1 MHRVHLLPLLS
12 CAAALQAPWF
22 VKTET
27 FKQSLSFPQIRPH
40 LEAHKA
46 WVAGLRADGHSIT
59 SGYRVDADGAPGGG
73 GLMLFAAED
82 YAAAEQLVLCD
93 PLVANGCVDW
103 QLNQWVADVGDI
115 ALVDG
120 GAWYAKQAAPKKP
133 PPKEAPAESDGD
145 VVLVDQSQSRAPI
158 ETYGITKGG
167 IPSPSPSPSPSP
179 GPGPGP
185 NPNPKPKPNPD
196 HGRWRWWRER
206 SARW

>member
-133 PPKEAPAESDGD
+133 PPKEAPAESYGD

-167 IPSPSPSPSPSP
+167 IP
-179 GPGPGP
+179 
-185 NPNPKPKPNPD
+185 
-196 HGRWRWWRER
+196 
-206 SARW
+206 ARAPALALALILILSLTLA

>member
-1 MHRVHLLPLLS
+1 MVRTASAEYFRALSRSRRIRPRGGKMHRVHLLPLLS

-59 SGYRVDADGAPGGG
+59 SGYRVDAEGAPGGG
-73 GLMLFAAED
+73 GLMLFPAED

-120 GAWYAKQAAPKKP
+120 GAWPSP
-133 PPKEAPAESDGD
+133 IS
-145 VVLVDQSQSRAPI
+145 LVKAGVPSARAQLAVSRVPTPYRARGSRA
-158 ETYGITKGG
+158 
-167 IPSPSPSPSPSP
+167 
-179 GPGPGP
+179 
-185 NPNPKPKPNPD
+185 
-196 HGRWRWWRER
+196 
-206 SARW
+206 